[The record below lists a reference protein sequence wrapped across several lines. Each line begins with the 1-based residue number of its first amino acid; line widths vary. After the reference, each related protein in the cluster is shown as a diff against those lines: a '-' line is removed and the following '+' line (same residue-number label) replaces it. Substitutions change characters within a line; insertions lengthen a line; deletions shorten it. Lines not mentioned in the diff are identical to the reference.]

1 MCCKYNL
8 TVLTSWLIVTI
19 LLHEFPPLTVICLVL
34 KWKSPHR
41 ALRLPAEAGRVVSW
55 RGGGAGLCWALWE
68 LRAWSHLA
76 VVVTCQRQSWAHQP
90 PSQPWDTGWERAGRG
105 EERSVVSPGASPG
118 PALCSSHYFTS
129 QQGLTRLT
137 LSSITNHQYLLTTNT
152 YSSQHFLRSD

>member
-76 VVVTCQRQSWAHQP
+76 VVVTCQRESWAHQP
-90 PSQPWDTGWERAGRG
+90 PSQPWDTGWERRG
-105 EERSVVSPGASPG
+105 VVRAGASPSR
-118 PALCSSHYFTS
+118 ATTSSHYFTS
-129 QQGLTRLT
+129 RQGLTTLT
-137 LSSITNHQYLLTTNT
+137 LTSYTNIQHSIFIRQFHLPYQDK
-152 YSSQHFLRSD
+152 F